1 MNDPKYPL
9 IPFELCGQTCHLL
22 FNAGAYFSIQDQFG
36 DLNSVMDP
44 VMGKGQNG
52 FDAICWYLEE
62 LATQG
67 ELYRR
72 HFGYDK
78 GDIPDAKTM
87 RICLLPLD
95 IPRARSAIRAAVSFG
110 FQRKV
115 EAPPGTVDLFQ
126 AEWEKKNGRTFSRAH
141 YLNAAAQFLGL
152 SVFEAMILPMGLILD
167 MEELEIQR
175 RGLREASSVSG

>member
-9 IPFELCGQTCHLL
+9 IPFQLCGQTCHLL

-36 DLNSVMDP
+36 DLNSVLDP
-44 VMGKGQNG
+44 VMEKGQNG

-78 GDIPDAKTM
+78 GDIPEVESM
-87 RICLLPLD
+87 RICLLPMD
-95 IPRARSAIRAAVSFG
+95 ILRARSAIRAAVSFG
-110 FQRKV
+110 FRREV

-126 AEWEKKNGRTFSRAH
+126 AEWEKKTGEPSAEPIT
-141 YLNAAAQFLGL
+141 
-152 SVFEAMILPMGLILD
+152 
-167 MEELEIQR
+167 
-175 RGLREASSVSG
+175 